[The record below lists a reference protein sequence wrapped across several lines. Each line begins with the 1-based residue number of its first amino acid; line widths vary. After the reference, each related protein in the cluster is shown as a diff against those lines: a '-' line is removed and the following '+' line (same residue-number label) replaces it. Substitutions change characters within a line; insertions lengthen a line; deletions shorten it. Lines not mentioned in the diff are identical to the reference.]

1 MIHLYCWSKPQR
13 AGLLLNP
20 DLLRSNAE
28 QMRTAADVYWIDLDN
43 PTADEERLV
52 LEQFQPV
59 HRLTREEIAQRR
71 PPVHSQPDIPK
82 VEAFPNYLLV
92 VANPLSQAML
102 DRIAHAGQAGA
113 VSSPLAQLSAILTP
127 KILITHHREPV
138 QAVEQLRGF
147 LARHEEQADRGPD
160 YLFHLI
166 LDAMVDEFAPVLD
179 FFHAQLDGI
188 EEQVFEKPSQQLLMR
203 ILSTKREITVLRKT
217 LVYQREVLA
226 RLARG
231 DSTMIAQREIAY
243 YRNVYDHVIRFTE
256 LIESAREMVNDL
268 MQTHLAAASHK
279 LNEVMKVLTMISTTV
294 LPMTLIAGIYGMNFE
309 NLPEIKW
316 EYGYPLALVL
326 MVVAG
331 ITSLIYFRWK
341 KWL

>member
-1 MIHLYCWSKPQR
+1 MIHLYCWSKAQR

-20 DLLRSNAE
+20 DMLRTHAE
-28 QMRTAADVYWIDLDN
+28 QIRTAADVYWIDLDN
-43 PTADEERLV
+43 PTEEEERLV

-59 HRLTREEIAQRR
+59 HRLTRNDIAQRR
-71 PPVHSQPDIPK
+71 QQPSTQPDIPK
-82 VEAFPNYLLV
+82 VEAFANYLFV

-102 DRIAHAGQAGA
+102 DRVAHPEQAA
-113 VSSPLAQLSAILTP
+113 AMPKPLTQLTAILMP
-127 KILITHHREPV
+127 KILITHHNERV
-138 QAVEQLRGF
+138 RAVEQLRGF

-160 YLFHLI
+160 YLFHLV
-166 LDAMVDEFAPVLD
+166 LDAMVDEFAPVLN
-179 FFHAQLDGI
+179 FFHDQLDGI

-203 ILSTKREITVLRKT
+203 ILSTKREITALRKT
-217 LVYQREVLA
+217 LIYQREVLA

-231 DSTMIAQREIAY
+231 DFTMIDKREIAY

-309 NLPEIKW
+309 NLPETKW
-316 EYGYPLALVL
+316 EYGYPLALL
-326 MVVAG
+326 MMAGAG
-331 ITSLIYFRWK
+331 ITSFIYFRWK